1 MSNDIGNSMQ
11 WLQLFVTVIG
21 LISIFI
27 QIGNKQGKQEEKNK
41 NLEINQ
47 QLQREEIKAIKD
59 DISDIKDDVAYIKG
73 KLL

>member
-1 MSNDIGNSMQ
+1 
-11 WLQLFVTVIG
+11 LFVTVIG